1 MKIGIKLTLTFF
13 GISLL
18 AMLVAGVISYRDAKE
33 TLQEESF
40 KKLTAIR
47 EMKSSQVVDYFT
59 QIEHQLLAFAE
70 NPSTVE
76 AMKGFKEG
84 FRLMTKDFS
93 NRDPNDIHRN
103 NRMEDYLDTFFIP
116 RLNAQ
121 SLNVVNKKSLRPLNL
136 NALLL
141 QELYIANNKYTSEN
155 RLNCDSLPQKFVYN
169 NIHKKYHHVIR
180 NYMLRFG
187 FYDVFFIDNE
197 SADIVYT
204 VYKEIDF
211 ASSLESGAYRN
222 TNLARA
228 FNGALSLD
236 SNKKSILVDF
246 EEYLPSYNLPAS
258 FIACPVKENGKII
271 GVVAFQMPIDNINK
285 LMTNN
290 NKWKEIGLGTT
301 GETYIVGEDF
311 TLRNQS
317 RFLIE
322 DSAGYFKLLN
332 EIGVS
337 NLRIQK
343 IKTYHSTVG
352 LQEVKT
358 KGTREALTG
367 KTANMIFEDYR
378 GIPVLSSFMPLNL
391 FGMKWVILSEIDES
405 EAFEPAKQLR
415 NKIINASI
423 VLIVFVLLISYFIS
437 RKVTKPIK
445 ELEYDAYEL
454 AKGNLDV
461 EIVNDRVDEIGSLA
475 SSFQQMQHSIKDLI
489 HGLEDKVLERTQEV
503 VRQKDI
509 IEHKQKEIV
518 DSLNYAGRIQS
529 TLLANETFLNK
540 YLPNHF
546 ILFKPKDIVSGDF
559 YFATKTST
567 HFYIAVCDSTG
578 HGVPGAIMSILNM
591 AFINEAIG
599 QHKLAEPDKILNHVR
614 ERLINSLSKYG
625 GQDGMDGILFCIDL
639 QSKKITYA
647 AANNAPILIRKGE
660 VIELECDKMPIGKGL
675 IEKQFRLFEMNVE
688 KDDLLVAYTDGFA
701 DQFGGPKGKKL
712 MYKPLKQQLL
722 AFSSLDVKEQK
733 LKLDNYFEE
742 WRGDID
748 QVDDVCVLGIKF

>member
-1 MKIGIKLTLTFF
+1 MKIGLKLTLTFF
-13 GISLL
+13 GISVI
-18 AMLVAGVISYRDAKE
+18 AMLVAGIISYRDAKD

-40 KKLTAIR
+40 KKLKAIR
-47 EMKSSQVVDYFT
+47 EMKSSQVIEYFT
-59 QIEHQLLAFAE
+59 QIENQLLAFAE
-70 NPSTVE
+70 NPSTIE

-84 FRLMTKDFS
+84 FHSMTKDFS
-93 NRDPNDIHRN
+93 NRDPYDIHRN
-103 NRMEDYLDTFFIP
+103 NRMDDYLDTFFIP
-116 RLNAQ
+116 KLNAQ
-121 SLNVVNKKSLRPLNL
+121 SLNVINKKSLRPLNL

-141 QELYIANNKYTSEN
+141 QELYIANNNYTSEN

-169 NIHKKYHHVIR
+169 SIHKKYHHVIR
-180 NYMLRFG
+180 NFMLRFG

-197 SADIVYT
+197 TADIVYT

-211 ASSLESGAYRN
+211 ASSLEAGAYRN
-222 TNLARA
+222 TNLAKA
-228 FNGALSLD
+228 YNGALALD
-236 SNKKSILVDF
+236 SSKKAVLVDF
-246 EEYLPSYNLPAS
+246 EEYIPSYNLPAS
-258 FIACPVKENGKII
+258 FIACPVKEKGKII
-271 GVVAFQMPIDNINK
+271 GVVAFQMPIDNINN

-322 DSAGYFKLLN
+322 DSTGYFKLLRD
-332 EIGVS
+332 IQVS

-343 IKTYHSTVG
+343 IKSYNSTVG

-358 KGTREALTG
+358 KGTKEALAG
-367 KTANMIFEDYR
+367 KTANLIFEDYR
-378 GIPVLSSFMPLNL
+378 GIPVLSSFMPLNVL
-391 FGMKWVILSEIDES
+391 GMKWVILSEIDES
-405 EAFEPAKQLR
+405 EAFEPARSLR

-423 VLIVFVLLISYFIS
+423 VLVVLVLLISYYVS
-437 RKVTKPIK
+437 RRVTKPIK

-489 HGLEDKVLERTQEV
+489 HGLEDKVQERTQEV
-503 VRQKDI
+503 VKQKDI

-559 YFATKTST
+559 YFATKTAT

-599 QHKLAEPDKILNHVR
+599 QHKLVEPDKILNHVR

-660 VIELECDKMPIGKGL
+660 VLELECDKMPIGKGL
-675 IEKQFRLFEMNVE
+675 IEKEFRSFEITIE

-733 LKLDNYFEE
+733 LKLDKYFED